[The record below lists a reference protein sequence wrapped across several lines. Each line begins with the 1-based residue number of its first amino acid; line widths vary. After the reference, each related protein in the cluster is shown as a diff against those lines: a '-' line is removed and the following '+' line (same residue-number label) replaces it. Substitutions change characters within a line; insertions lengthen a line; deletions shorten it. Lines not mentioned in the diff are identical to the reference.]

1 MAQRHIKVIR
11 TRLAYI
17 IYSITEFPHLSTAE
31 ILLKSYLML
40 VLDRV
45 AKRFGGILAVD
56 DLSFE
61 VAAGEIVALIGPNGS
76 GKSTTLNLITSVYPV
91 TSGAIYF
98 QDHDITGLP
107 THQVI
112 RTGIARTFQNIRVFD
127 NLTVWQNLWVA
138 SKRRPESSRLAS
150 WIRSDQAT
158 RAWLNEILKNSHLSD
173 RSEALAGD
181 LSLGEARRL
190 EVARGMA
197 TDPKL
202 LMLDEPAAG
211 MHVTEI
217 GELVE
222 SIRTLQQH
230 GTTILLIDHVLD
242 LVMNVAQ
249 KIVVL
254 NFGQKLAEGTPA
266 EIQANDKVKAAY
278 LGTKDEV

>member
-1 MAQRHIKVIR
+1 M
-11 TRLAYI
+11 LA
-17 IYSITEFPHLSTAE
+17 
-31 ILLKSYLML
+31 
-40 VLDRV
+40 LDRV
-45 AKRFGGILAVD
+45 AKRFGGLLAVD
-56 DLSFE
+56 DLSFA
-61 VAAGEIVALIGPNGS
+61 VGSGEIVALIGPNGS

-91 TSGAIYF
+91 TSGTIYF
-98 QDHDITGLP
+98 EDHDITGLP
-107 THQVI
+107 THQIV

-138 SKRRPESSRLAS
+138 SKRRPESSRLKT
-150 WIRSDQAT
+150 WITGDQAT
-158 RAWLNEILKNSHLSD
+158 RNWLNEILKNSHLSD
-173 RSEALAGD
+173 RKESLASD

-217 GELVE
+217 SELVDT
-222 SIRTLQQH
+222 IRTLQQH

-254 NFGQKLAEGTPA
+254 NFGQKLAEGTPT
-266 EIQANDKVKAAY
+266 EIQENPEVRAAY
-278 LGTKDEV
+278 LGTQDEV

>member
-1 MAQRHIKVIR
+1 M
-11 TRLAYI
+11 LA
-17 IYSITEFPHLSTAE
+17 
-31 ILLKSYLML
+31 
-40 VLDRV
+40 LDRV
-45 AKRFGGILAVD
+45 AKRFGGLLAVD

-61 VAAGEIVALIGPNGS
+61 VGAGEIVALIGPNGS

-98 QDHDITGLP
+98 QDHDITGLA
-107 THQVI
+107 THQVV

-138 SKRRPESSRLAS
+138 SKRRPESSRFGS
-150 WIRSDQAT
+150 WITSDQAT
-158 RAWLNEILKNSHLSD
+158 RAWLNEILKNSYLSD

-217 GELVE
+217 GELVDT
-222 SIRTLQQH
+222 IRTLQQH

>member
-1 MAQRHIKVIR
+1 M
-11 TRLAYI
+11 LA
-17 IYSITEFPHLSTAE
+17 
-31 ILLKSYLML
+31 
-40 VLDRV
+40 LDRV
-45 AKRFGGILAVD
+45 AKRFGGLLAVD

-61 VAAGEIVALIGPNGS
+61 VESGEIVALIGPNGS

-138 SKRRPESSRLAS
+138 SKRRPESSRFAS
-150 WIRSDQAT
+150 WITSDQAT
-158 RAWLNEILKNSHLSD
+158 RAWLNEILKNSYLSD

-211 MHVTEI
+211 MHITEI
-217 GELVE
+217 GELVDT
-222 SIRTLQQH
+222 IRTLQQH

-266 EIQANDKVKAAY
+266 EIQANSKVRAAY
-278 LGTKDEV
+278 LGTKDEA

>member
-1 MAQRHIKVIR
+1 
-11 TRLAYI
+11 
-17 IYSITEFPHLSTAE
+17 
-31 ILLKSYLML
+31 ML

-61 VAAGEIVALIGPNGS
+61 VGAGEIVALIGPNGS

-91 TSGAIYF
+91 TAGAIYF

-173 RSEALAGD
+173 RSESLAGD
-181 LSLGEARRL
+181 RSLGEARRL

-222 SIRTLQQH
+222 TIRTLQQH

-266 EIQANDKVKAAY
+266 EIQANTKVRAAY